1 MKLKRYALALA
12 MTLSL
17 CATASAMPSGPEN
30 SMGPD
35 IVVPEAT
42 LASSEIA
49 AVRITTQT
57 AVYSMEM
64 TNVTWYQ
71 KAALFILGL
80 DWEEITIV
88 TIFSTDKNT
97 GNRNLISVHAWPS
110 DIGGEDEAT
119 FHLDAD
125 HDKKSFMYFLKYT
138 QFRSEEI
145 PKLLKLFLFLHDD
158 SMEPMKFSAQN
169 LFEKGDGSMHCE
181 LLKRKSGYDYVVD
194 IKTLNASGNQNGKV
208 EVTVDTKSEL
218 FIKKIYAEL
227 KVGPKITLTLKDWR
241 SETDWR

>member
-1 MKLKRYALALA
+1 MKLKHYAVILAI
-12 MTLSL
+12 TLSF
-17 CATASAMPSGPEN
+17 CATASARNSGADN
-30 SMGPD
+30 L
-35 IVVPEAT
+35 IVTDKFRAT
-42 LASSEIA
+42 VETA
-49 AVRITTQT
+49 AVQFTTQT

-88 TIFSTDKNT
+88 TVFAYDPNT
-97 GNRNLISVHAWPS
+97 ATRKLVSVHAWPS
-110 DIGGEDEAT
+110 DTSGEDQPA
-119 FHLDAD
+119 FHLDSD
-125 HDKKSFMYFLKYT
+125 PDKKSFMYFLKYT
-138 QFRSEEI
+138 QFRAEEI
-145 PKLLKLFLFLHDD
+145 PKLLDLFLFLHN
-158 SMEPMKFSAQN
+158 ETEGGMKFDAQN

-208 EVTVDTKSEL
+208 EVTVDTKGEL

-227 KVGPKITLTLKDWR
+227 KVGPKITFKIKDWHSVR
-241 SETDWR
+241 DWK